1 MRPLV
6 LESPSLVIVAK
17 PSLQTLLALAF
28 ITVLGWIVDGL
39 FHLCRWL
46 PESWT
51 AAISIPLGQA
61 FHKKLRT
68 RIVEQVQ
75 RPLGP
80 FTSPEAEEAFWRG
93 HCDHFGRCIFEG
105 FHLTWLKDEVILD
118 RVELVGEEHVKQAL
132 AGGKGAVLF
141 LNHLGTPGALV
152 AGFGIRNYLTAFAGN
167 RIETDVAGKMR
178 PLTRIE
184 ALVQRMFRRGRVE
197 RVLLGESLPKRMSE
211 VLRANGLFGMFVDY
225 PVVWKNLRPIPFDR
239 CQVTLNLGP
248 AILALRHRVP
258 VLAVTAVRT
267 GLNRHRI
274 FIDPIS
280 APPDTRGVEAAA
292 ELMTAAIAKM
302 LPHLREHPDQWW
314 PWDHAPFTPHPD
326 V

>member
-1 MRPLV
+1 MAIP
-6 LESPSLVIVAK
+6 SPK
-17 PSLQTLLALAF
+17 TFLAQAF
-28 ITVLGWIVDGL
+28 ITVLGWLVDGL

-46 PESWT
+46 PEGWT
-51 AAISIPLGQA
+51 AAIAIPLGHA
-61 FHKKLRT
+61 FHKKLRP
-68 RIVEQVQ
+68 RIVEQVE
-75 RPLGP
+75 RSLGP
-80 FTSPEAEEAFWRG
+80 FSSPEAEEAFWNG

-105 FHLTWLKDEVILD
+105 FHLTWLEDEVILD
-118 RVELVGEEHVKQAL
+118 RVELVGEDHVKEAL

-152 AGFGIRNYLTAFAGN
+152 AGFGIRNYPTAFAGN
-167 RIETDVAGKMR
+167 RIEAGAAGQMR
-178 PLTRIE
+178 PMKRVE

-211 VLRANGLFGMFVDY
+211 VLKGNGLFGLFVDY
-225 PVVWKNLRPIPFDR
+225 PVVWKNLRPIPFER
-239 CQVTLNLGP
+239 CNLTLNLGP

-258 VLAVTAVRT
+258 VLAVTTVRT

-274 FIDPIS
+274 FITPIS

-292 ELMTAAIAKM
+292 GLMTAAIAEM
-302 LPHLREHPDQWW
+302 LVHLRQHPDQWW
-314 PWDHAPFTPHPD
+314 PWDHAPFTPLAD

>member
-1 MRPLV
+1 M
-6 LESPSLVIVAK
+6 LESPPLVIVAK
-17 PSLQTLLALAF
+17 SSLQTLLALAF

-51 AAISIPLGQA
+51 AGISIPLGQA

-105 FHLTWLKDEVILD
+105 FHLVWLKDEVILD

-211 VLRANGLFGMFVDY
+211 ILKANGLFGMFVDY

-239 CQVTLNLGP
+239 CQLTLNLGP

-292 ELMTAAIAKM
+292 ELMTAAIAQM

>member
-1 MRPLV
+1 M